1 MKEQSCKS
9 AIWMGEK
16 VSSPKEASRIAP
28 GPKRDPGR
36 KLEVESKG
44 APKRQ
49 IAPSGLEAIK
59 VLIVRF

>member
-1 MKEQSCKS
+1 
-9 AIWMGEK
+9 MGEK

-36 KLEVESKG
+36 KLEVESNG

-49 IAPSGLEAIK
+49 MPPSGFEAIK
-59 VLIVRF
+59 VLIV